1 MILLFCDRATW
12 QTILAMLHTSPGV
25 ARGSFGE
32 YRLESLHQQHPH
44 RHPPGDRVPTTAG

>member
-1 MILLFCDRATW
+1 MILLFRDRATW

-32 YRLESLHQQHPH
+32 YRLGSLHEHLRQRIP
-44 RHPPGDRVPTTAG
+44 A